1 MLHPLNAP
9 FYPEIYLP
17 KGYNMA
23 LSIEKSKPV
32 PPTKPEKRTPSG
44 SKGGCL
50 VLGLML
56 LVIYISFLVASEI
69 SESFGVGIV
78 VALIEA
84 AIGWAIYK
92 NHFGN
97 TQERKDIEEEYAA
110 AMRRYDEDYRKYTE
124 LLSEYEDSVSGDT
137 DIRRE
142 YILKNLKKFIDGYE
156 SPEYCYMPY
165 PENIQRGPAEDFLKK
180 YISENSTEFEILE
193 DTMVPLNDTDYISLS
208 KEDCFFPDITLR
220 HIKSGLM
227 VDVEID
233 EPYEASTGKAIHY
246 GTKNGSG
253 SIHSIDYSR
262 NAAFV
267 DRNWL
272 VVRFT
277 EREAFTDPKICTAC
291 LCLVC
296 SSISAGH
303 TVEVAL
309 KDGFEEE
316 KWTKEEAVEMAKAN
330 FRKTYIPS
338 GTANIRTLPTATVLT
353 TNQEN
358 IDDLPF

>member
-1 MLHPLNAP
+1 MLHPLNTP

-17 KGYNMA
+17 DGYNKA

-78 VALIEA
+78 VVLIEA
-84 AIGWAIYK
+84 AIGWALYK
-92 NHFGN
+92 NHFDN

-124 LLSEYEDSVSGDT
+124 LLSEYEESVSGDENT
-137 DIRRE
+137 QKMYLLKR
-142 YILKNLKKFIDGYE
+142 LKNFIDGYE
-156 SPEYCYMPY
+156 TPEYYLIPF
-165 PENIQRGPAEDFLKK
+165 PETVQRGPAEEFLKK

-193 DTMVPLNDTDYISLS
+193 DSMIPLDDTDLCNLS
-208 KEDCFFPDITLR
+208 KESCFYPDITLR

-246 GTKNGSG
+246 CTKSDNGFV
-253 SIHSIDYSR
+253 HSTDYSR
-262 NAAFV
+262 NTAFT

-277 EREAFTDPKICTAC
+277 EREAFTEPKICTAY

-303 TVEVAL
+303 TIEVAF

-338 GTANIRTLPTATVLT
+338 GMANIRTLPTATVLT
-353 TNQEN
+353 TNQEY